1 MLQYNSKFK
10 KELESIHPR
19 IYTAREVLRIIIILL
34 LGSISNNNVF
44 PLDAFYE

>member
-1 MLQYNSKFK
+1 MLEYNSKFK
-10 KELESIHPR
+10 KELESI
-19 IYTAREVLRIIIILL
+19 AREVLRIIIILL